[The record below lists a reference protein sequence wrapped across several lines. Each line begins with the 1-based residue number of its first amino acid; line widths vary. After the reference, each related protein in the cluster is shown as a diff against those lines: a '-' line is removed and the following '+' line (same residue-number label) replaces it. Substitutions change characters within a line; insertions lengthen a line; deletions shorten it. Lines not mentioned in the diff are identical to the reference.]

1 MIEKELKN
9 EPNKILLRL
18 YIQQV
23 KHGKWIPTGKTLWHT
38 KYRCSECDNY
48 LFLDSKNNP
57 LYLYCPYCG
66 AKMDKKDDENG

>member
-1 MIEKELKN
+1 MIEKGLTNKLLLK
-9 EPNKILLRL
+9 L

-57 LYLYCPYCG
+57 LYPYCPYCG
-66 AKMDKKDDENG
+66 AKMDKKCEE